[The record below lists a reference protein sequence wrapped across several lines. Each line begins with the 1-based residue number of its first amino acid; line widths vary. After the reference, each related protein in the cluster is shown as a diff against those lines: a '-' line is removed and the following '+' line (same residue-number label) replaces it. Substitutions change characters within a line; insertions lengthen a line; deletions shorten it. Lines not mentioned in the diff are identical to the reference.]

1 LTAAAPG
8 GPRPRPSRPRLTA
21 VSVALH
27 AALLALAALVM
38 VPLVWMTTTAFKP
51 LGIQF
56 ETLFLP
62 EGSGP
67 LGIGWDRLTLE
78 NFRNLFEQARLGVAL
93 LNSVFLSSVGAVL
106 ATLCCAAGGYA
117 LARFEFR
124 GKRVITVAVLGALVI
139 PPPLLLAP
147 TYELLYHL
155 RLLDTYAGLLLPAL
169 APAFGVFLFR
179 QATIQSVPR
188 ELLEAARLDGC
199 GELRLFA
206 TVALPLLRPMIGA
219 FVLITFLA
227 WWNNFIGPQ
236 VVLQSPEK
244 FPLAVAIAQLKGN
257 YYEDYGLQ
265 MAATLVSVAPVM
277 ILFLLLQKDFI
288 AGLTAGAVKG

>member
-1 LTAAAPG
+1 MS
-8 GPRPRPSRPRLTA
+8 RPSDHPRVEHRRPIA
-21 VSVALH
+21 ASIALH
-27 AALLALAALVM
+27 ALLLSLAAVVM
-38 VPLVWMTTTAFKP
+38 IPLAWMVTTAFKP

-56 ETLFLP
+56 DTMFLP
-62 EGSGP
+62 EGEGL
-67 LGIGWDRLTLE
+67 LGIGWSRLTLE
-78 NFRNLFEQARLGVAL
+78 NFRNLFEQARLGIAL

-117 LARFEFR
+117 LARFDFR
-124 GKRVITVAVLGALVI
+124 GKRLITVAVLGALVI

-155 RLLDTYAGLLLPAL
+155 NPLDTYAGLLLPAL
-169 APAFGVFLFR
+169 APAFGLFLFR
-179 QATIQSVPR
+179 QATIQAVPS
-188 ELLEAARLDGC
+188 ELLEAARIDGC
-199 GELRLFA
+199 GELRAFA
-206 TVALPLLRPMIGA
+206 TIALPLLRPMVGA

-236 VVLQSPEK
+236 VVLQTPEK
-244 FPLAVAIAQLKGN
+244 YPLAVAIAQLKGS

-265 MAATLVSVAPVM
+265 MAATLVSIAPVM
-277 ILFLLLQKDFI
+277 ILFLLLQRDFI

>member
-1 LTAAAPG
+1 MPERAHSTRLSPAAA
-8 GPRPRPSRPRLTA
+8 
-21 VSVALH
+21 VLH
-27 AALLALAALVM
+27 ACLLALSAVMLVPM
-38 VPLVWMTTTAFKP
+38 VWMVTTAFKS
-51 LGIQF
+51 LGDQGGS
-56 ETLFLP
+56 LFLP
-62 EGSGP
+62 AGDG
-67 LGIGWDRLTLE
+67 LFGIAWDRLTLV
-78 NFRNLFEQARLGVAL
+78 NFATLFNEARLGVAL
-93 LNSVFLSSVGAVL
+93 VNSVFLSSVVAIGA
-106 ATLCCAAGGYA
+106 TICCAAGGYA
-117 LARFEFR
+117 LARFTFR
-124 GKRVITVAVLGALVI
+124 GRAAITTLVLGALII

-155 RLLDTYAGLLLPAL
+155 GLLDSYLGLLLPAF

-188 ELLEAARLDGC
+188 ELLEAARIDGC
-199 GELRLFA
+199 SELRTFF
-206 TVALPLLRPMIGA
+206 VIVLPLLRPMVGA

-244 FPLAVAIAQLKGN
+244 YPLAVAIAQLKGN
-257 YYEDYGLQ
+257 YYQDYGLQ

-277 ILFLLLQKDFI
+277 ILFLMLQKDFI

>member
-1 LTAAAPG
+1 MDGRG
-8 GPRPRPSRPRLTA
+8 GA
-21 VSVALH
+21 Q
-27 AALLALAALVM
+27 
-38 VPLVWMTTTAFKP
+38 VPMVWMVTTAFKS
-51 LGIQF
+51 LGDQGGS
-56 ETLFLP
+56 LFLP
-62 EGSGP
+62 PGDGFF
-67 LGIGWDRLTLE
+67 GIAWDRLTLV
-78 NFRNLFEQARLGVAL
+78 NFTTLFNEARLGVAL
-93 LNSVFLSSVGAVL
+93 VNSVFLSSVVAIGA
-106 ATLCCAAGGYA
+106 TICCAAGGYA
-117 LARFEFR
+117 LARFTFR
-124 GKRVITVAVLGALVI
+124 GRAAVTTLVLGALII

-155 RLLDTYAGLLLPAL
+155 GLLDSYLGLLLPAF

-188 ELLEAARLDGC
+188 ELLEAARIDGC
-199 GELRLFA
+199 SEMRTFF
-206 TVALPLLRPMIGA
+206 VIVLPLLRPMVGA

-244 FPLAVAIAQLKGN
+244 YPLAVAIAQLKGN
-257 YYEDYGLQ
+257 YYQDYGLQ

-277 ILFLLLQKDFI
+277 ILFLMLQKDFI

>member
-1 LTAAAPG
+1 MTRRVFRALLSPL
-8 GPRPRPSRPRLTA
+8 PRPRPRSLALHTVLLTLAMVTLVPMVWMVTTSFKSLADQGGSLFLPSGDGFFGVAWDRLTA
-21 VSVALH
+21 VNFV
-27 AALLALAALVM
+27 
-38 VPLVWMTTTAFKP
+38 
-51 LGIQF
+51 
-56 ETLFLP
+56 TLFR
-62 EGSGP
+62 E
-67 LGIGWDRLTLE
+67 
-78 NFRNLFEQARLGVAL
+78 ARLGLAL
-93 LNSVFLSSVGAVL
+93 INSVFLASVAAVG

-124 GKRVITVAVLGALVI
+124 GKGLITALVLGALII

-155 RLLDTYAGLLLPAL
+155 GLLDTYWGLLLPAF

-179 QATIQSVPR
+179 QATVQSVPR
-188 ELLEAARLDGC
+188 ELLEAARIDGC
-199 GELRLFA
+199 GELRAFA
-206 TVALPLLRPMIGA
+206 TIVLPLLRPMVGA
-219 FVLITFLA
+219 FMLITFLA

-244 FPLAVAIAQLKGN
+244 YPLAVAIAQLKGN
-257 YYEDYGLQ
+257 YYQDYGLQ

-277 ILFLLLQKDFI
+277 ILFMLLQRDFI